1 MDRCLFSTLGK
12 YSKLAHTLLSS
23 LSYFCPVRHKVACAL
38 FRGREKERRWGRVG
52 GESGGRGEGEGRGEG
67 RRRGGGEGR
76 GGQREGEGK
85 EEGAAAVP

>member
-52 GESGGRGEGEGRGEG
+52 GESGGRGEGEGEGKGEG
-67 RRRGGGEGR
+67 DKGRGRVRRRE
-76 GGQREGEGK
+76 QQLYHDPLFP
-85 EEGAAAVP
+85 A